1 MGSDFGRKLVLL
13 NLLAIIISIMKES
26 NKCLLLLLIASSL
39 SSSNTEDVILKFPSP
54 NNEDGTYWRNYG
66 VETLKE
72 RLALQP
78 NTKKAKN
85 VILFIGDGMG
95 VATHTAARI
104 YKGQKNGQSGE
115 EEILEWEKFPYS
127 GQSKTYNT

>member
-1 MGSDFGRKLVLL
+1 
-13 NLLAIIISIMKES
+13 
-26 NKCLLLLLIASSL
+26 LIL
-39 SSSNTEDVILKFPSP
+39 
-54 NNEDGTYWRNYG
+54 DGKYWRNHG
-66 VETLKE
+66 VKTLKD

-104 YKGQKNGQSGE
+104 YKGPMFSIK
-115 EEILEWEKFPYS
+115 IDRLP
-127 GQSKTYNT
+127 